1 MESIFRQGTYMMY
14 RLAVPCYYSKDHA
27 IYALCRSKVLQN
39 DRRSVCSRHFGT
51 VDIMGIDILE
61 Q

>member
-1 MESIFRQGTYMMY
+1 MMY